1 MAAWVRLLIAC
12 LATALLAACGPREP
26 VRIGFIA
33 TLTGR
38 LSDLGE
44 AGRNGAQIAVDEI
57 NAAGGIRG
65 RPVELIVQDDAQSPE
80 KAIEAI
86 NHLRQ
91 VGVELVIGPMTSS
104 MAEVIL
110 PIAQKSGIVLISP
123 TVTAHKFFGRD
134 DNLFLIMPSA
144 REDARSS
151 ARHHYQEEGARRVA
165 IIYDTRNL
173 AYSESWLR
181 EYLVPFQELGGE
193 VVPVPFESGQDA
205 DADRIARQALA
216 SRPDAV
222 VMITGAA
229 DTARLAQRVRELSP
243 RPLLLGAAQWA
254 TTQRLIELGGSAVE
268 GLVVH
273 NYFDNSATSE
283 RFVRLQQQY
292 RERFRRDIDFAGVTA
307 YDATQVALAALG
319 AHTSDKRLREIL
331 LAGGPFMGA
340 DGPIAFDAN
349 GDNGRRPH
357 VMVVRDGRFQILR

>member
-1 MAAWVRLLIAC
+1 MAAWVRPLLVCLLIG
-12 LATALLAACGPREP
+12 LVSACGPHEP
-26 VRIGFIA
+26 HRIGFVA

-57 NAAGGIRG
+57 NAAGGIHG

-91 VGVELVIGPMTSS
+91 IGVELVVGPMTSS

-110 PIAQKSGIVLISP
+110 PIAQKSGMLLISP

-151 ARHHYQEEGARRVA
+151 ARHHFQEHGARRVA

-193 VVPVPFESGQDA
+193 VIPVPFESGHDA
-205 DADRIARQALA
+205 DAERIAQQALNA
-216 SRPDAV
+216 KPDAV

-229 DTARLAQRVRELSP
+229 DTARLAQRIRELNP
-243 RPLLLGAAQWA
+243 QPLLLGAAQWA

-273 NYFDNSATSE
+273 NYFDNSAATANL
-283 RFVRLQQQY
+283 VRLQQQY
-292 RERFRRDIDFAGVTA
+292 RERFRRELDFAGVSA
-307 YDATQVALAALG
+307 YDATRVALAALS
-319 AHTSDKRLREIL
+319 ARTSGQSLREIL
-331 LAGGPFMGA
+331 LSGGPFTGA
-340 DGPIAFDAN
+340 EGQIAFDAN
-349 GDNGRRPH
+349 GDNGRIPH
-357 VMVVRDGRFQILR
+357 IMVIRDGRFQVLR